1 MRGRV
6 EIKGD
11 KGTCYL
17 SIRILNKLLNS
28 DLSPNRVTSTVMRHH
43 PYLGDASHILQII
56 ADKQLGDE

>member
-1 MRGRV
+1 MRGRI
-6 EIKGD
+6 EIKGE
-11 KGTCYL
+11 KGSCYL

-43 PYLGDASHILQII
+43 PYLGESHIMQII